1 MILSNEE
8 LNQENSVI
16 RETRALQI
24 GLSGRMSLPASN
36 VVSMAAPIGCTA
48 MSLTSDK
55 RPVSSSH
62 VALSFTPNEA
72 FQKSENIL
80 KALWGDLVEGGRPK

>member
-1 MILSNEE
+1 
-8 LNQENSVI
+8 
-16 RETRALQI
+16 
-24 GLSGRMSLPASN
+24 MSLETPGLCRLVFQGGCLYQPASN
-36 VVSMAAPIGCTA
+36 IVSTAAPISCTA